1 VLLGS
6 TPCLGQNQSLR
17 KELPFYTLVP
27 TYAIGDRRSEDRGFP
42 VIAYLP
48 SRTLLFNVKLG
59 EPVANLGSTFSHA
72 ITQDG
77 VPVNIYNPFRS
88 RGERTISRFPLL
100 CDDDSP
106 FPECDADLLVF
117 STAYDLCRSRSC
129 PDVLPMNP
137 GDIALISGSD
147 DEFIELKV
155 NVGEVLGAVIGV
167 DDLSEAQRNAKVTRV
182 NLNDPRFA
190 HPHFQAQVVSS
201 ELLRTECG
209 EGAGAENTG
218 SEQEISDLEALA
230 IEHFG
235 LGRVDRSAAE
245 PGKGVWIAED
255 FGKSETLWEHR
266 FYAFESRRE
275 PEETRQFLAQIEYA
289 CTLVGTRVSLTAI
302 ERVSLAEVG
311 ANDSI
316 VRNIVLEPWMDFGD
330 GADVDAAREKIR
342 ESTADPFLWSTN
354 TPQHYFDLMETLVE
368 KLENRALAGFF
379 YAEFNRTCSS
389 SDRRNDICTTYRF
402 E

>member
-1 VLLGS
+1 
-6 TPCLGQNQSLR
+6 
-17 KELPFYTLVP
+17 
-27 TYAIGDRRSEDRGFP
+27 
-42 VIAYLP
+42 
-48 SRTLLFNVKLG
+48 
-59 EPVANLGSTFSHA
+59 
-72 ITQDG
+72 
-77 VPVNIYNPFRS
+77 
-88 RGERTISRFPLL
+88 LL
-100 CDDDSP
+100 CDDNSP

-117 STAYDLCRSRSC
+117 STTFDLCRSRSC
-129 PDVLPMNP
+129 QDVLPMNP
-137 GDIALISGSD
+137 GDIALISGAD
-147 DEFIELKV
+147 TEFIELEV

-190 HPHFQAQVVSS
+190 HPHFQAHVVFS

-209 EGAGAENTG
+209 KGAENTT
-218 SEQEISDLEALA
+218 SEQEISDLEELA

-235 LGRVDRSAAE
+235 LGRVDRSSAE
-245 PGKGVWIAED
+245 PGKGVWIAEE

-266 FYAFESRRE
+266 FYTFESRRK
-275 PEETRQFLAQIEYA
+275 PEETRQFLAQVEYA

-316 VRNIVLEPWMDFGD
+316 VRNVVLEPWMDFGD
-330 GADVDAAREKIR
+330 GANFDTAREKIR
-342 ESTADPFLWSTN
+342 ESTADPFMWSTN
-354 TPQHYFDLMETLVE
+354 TPQHYFDLMGTLVE

-379 YAEFNRTCSS
+379 YAEFNRSCSS
-389 SDRRNDICTTYRF
+389 SDRRDEICTKYRF